1 MDTETLERRHT
12 RRMQVMLLGMAVGTI
27 GFTGGELLEMTGV
40 GGGWAVA
47 LSLLTLAGWLTFG
60 AALVAAARL
69 DSGEV
74 MTSVADDERVAHLR
88 GRSFQFGFAAV
99 LLLQV
104 ILLVGS
110 DVLSKFA
117 GVAMAVDFVV
127 NLTISVG
134 VIASLGR
141 FLYLNR

>member
-1 MDTETLERRHT
+1 MDTEALERRHT
-12 RRMQVMLLGMAVGTI
+12 RRLQLMLLGMGVGTL
-27 GFTGGELLEMTGV
+27 GFVTGELLEIADAGP
-40 GGGWAVA
+40 GWRLAVA
-47 LSLLTLAGWLTFG
+47 LVAMAGWLTF
-60 AALVAAARL
+60 AFALIAAARF
-69 DSGEV
+69 DRQEV
-74 MTSVADDERVAHLR
+74 LTSAVDDERVAYLR
-88 GRSFQFGFAAV
+88 GRSYQFGFAAV

-117 GVAMAVDFVV
+117 GVELTVDLVV
-127 NLTISVG
+127 NLTISVA

>member
-1 MDTETLERRHT
+1 MDAETLERRHT
-12 RRMQVMLLGMAVGTI
+12 RRLQVMLLGMAVGTL
-27 GFTGGELLEMTGV
+27 GFTGGELLEMTGI

-47 LSLLTLAGWLTFG
+47 LSLLTLAGWLTFA
-60 AALVAAARL
+60 AALIAAARL
-69 DSGEV
+69 DSRELL
-74 MTSVADDERVAHLR
+74 TSVVDDERVAYLR
-88 GRSFQFGFAAV
+88 GQSFQFGFAAV

-110 DVLSKFA
+110 DVLRKFA
-117 GVAMAVDFVV
+117 GVELTVDFVV

-134 VIASLGR
+134 VLAALGR